1 MVLCVKKLNDK
12 AILPTEGTERSA
24 GYDLYACEDVL
35 INPGEAKAVSTGIAI
50 EIRGSFMSERYA
62 ILLFARSSLACK
74 HGLSP
79 ANCVG
84 VIDEDYRG
92 EVIPFLRNSSDE
104 PYFIH
109 AGNRVAQLV
118 ITPIVKPHIQETDTL
133 KDTSRGTGGFG
144 STGV

>member
-12 AILPTEGTERSA
+12 AVLPTEGTEYSA
-24 GYDLYACEDVL
+24 GYDLYACEDVF
-35 INPGEAKAVSTGIAI
+35 INPGEAKAVPTGIAI
-50 EIRGSFMSERYA
+50 EIRGSFISERYV
-62 ILLFARSSLACK
+62 ILLFARSGLACK

-92 EVIPFLRNSSDE
+92 EVIPFLRNNSDE

-109 AGNRVAQLV
+109 AGDRVAQLV